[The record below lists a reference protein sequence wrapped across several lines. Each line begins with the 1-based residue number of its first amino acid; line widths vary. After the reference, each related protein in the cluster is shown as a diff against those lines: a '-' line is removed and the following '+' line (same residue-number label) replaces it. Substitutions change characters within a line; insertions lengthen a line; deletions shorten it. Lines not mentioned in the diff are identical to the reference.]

1 MLHSEQPQTLL
12 KTVSPSVST
21 SDEGLVKTIQW
32 CIPSAVDDMD
42 HLSKYLPGAEPEAA
56 SLNGNPAFCALQ
68 VPLSRTDSKLPP
80 QGAFPNRQK
89 YRQQRQDGLLQ
100 RTN

>member
-12 KTVSPSVST
+12 KTVSPAVST

-42 HLSKYLPGAEPEAA
+42 HLPKYLPGAEPEAA